1 MGGVGG
7 QQRPR
12 VAHPA
17 GSAVGGGG
25 QVDDV
30 QATEHALVDQVEDRR
45 AGAVVTIGAVVA
57 TEAGAEVEAHSQV
70 AGGGGDVPHVAGLL
84 GSTQVRWA
92 PAGQSVRIG

>member
-17 GSAVGGGG
+17 GSAVSGGG

-30 QATEHALVDQVEDRR
+30 QTAEHALVDQVEHRR
-45 AGAVVTIGAVVA
+45 SGAVVTV
-57 TEAGAEVEAHSQV
+57 EAGAEVEAHSQV
-70 AGGGGDVPHVAGLL
+70 AGGG
-84 GSTQVRWA
+84 
-92 PAGQSVRIG
+92 